1 MRSLTASF
9 WDYDRTRPLV
19 DKRIIVDGYELCI
32 EINRPE
38 IIFARAFADAPYDV
52 CEISFSNS
60 VTAASLDRL
69 QYTLIPVFLSRAFR
83 HSSLFIRTD
92 RGIRS
97 PEDLKGKI
105 VGLQEYDMTAA
116 VVVRGFLRDQYGVD
130 SSEIMWKVGELER
143 TKPLEFPLGNPPD
156 GVSIEYLRPDKS
168 LEDRLVS
175 GELDAIISLRPL
187 ASAHLPN
194 ACVAALFPDAV
205 AAEADWYR
213 SSKHFPIM
221 HAVGVRKTILGA
233 DPALGRRLFDAF
245 LAAKQ
250 IAISELEVT
259 QAQKVTL
266 PWPHGA
272 LAQARAIFGI
282 DHWPYGVAAN
292 RLVIENQLRRSW
304 QDGLQKKPVQLE
316 TLFDSGCLDT

>member
-1 MRSLTASF
+1 MRSLTAAF
-9 WDYDRTRPLV
+9 WDYDRTRPLI
-19 DKRIIVDGYELCI
+19 DKSITVDGYELCTAV
-32 EINRPE
+32 NRPE
-38 IIFARAFADAPYDV
+38 VIFARAFADAPYDV

-69 QYTLIPVFLSRAFR
+69 QYSLIPVFLSRAFR

-92 RGIRS
+92 RGILR
-97 PEDLKGKI
+97 PEDLKGKV

-130 SSEIMWKVGELER
+130 PKDISWKVGELER
-143 TKPLEFPLGNPPD
+143 TKPLEFPLGHPPP
-156 GVSIEYLRPDKS
+156 GVRIEILKPDKS

-194 ACVAALFPDAV
+194 ACVIPLFPDAV

-213 SSKHFPIM
+213 LSKHFPIM
-221 HAVGVRKTILGA
+221 HAVGIRKTILRA
-233 DPALGRRLFDAF
+233 DPTLGRKLFDAF

-250 IAISELEVT
+250 IAVAELEVT

-272 LAQARAIFGI
+272 LAQARAIFGL
-282 DHWPYGVAAN
+282 DYWPYGVTAN
-292 RLVIENQLRRSW
+292 RLVIENQLRWSW
-304 QDGLQKKPVQLE
+304 LDGLQKRPVQLE
-316 TLFDSGCLDT
+316 DLFDSGCLDT